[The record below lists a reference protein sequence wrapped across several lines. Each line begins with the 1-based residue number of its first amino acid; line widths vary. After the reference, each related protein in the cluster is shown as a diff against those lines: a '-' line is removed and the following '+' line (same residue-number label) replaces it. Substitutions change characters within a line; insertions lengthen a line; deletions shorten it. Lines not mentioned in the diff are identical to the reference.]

1 MGLDMFLYVEEYVS
15 KWHHQVAAVEDAQ
28 EKAAKTDSA
37 LPEDVEN
44 LLKVHRVYDTVEREL
59 GLTPSPDF
67 PHMLVKVCV
76 GYWRKANA
84 IHNWFIEQCAENG
97 VDDCSD
103 IYVSKD
109 HFEQLKRDVKVALDK
124 AEMTKKIPTSG
135 PIQPKDGFFFGATND
150 FNWYL
155 RDLRE
160 TREMLARLPDRDYIY
175 RASW

>member
-1 MGLDMFLYVEEYVS
+1 MGLDMYLYVEEYVS
-15 KWHHQVAAVEDAQ
+15 KWLFQTEAVEAAK
-28 EKAAKTDSA
+28 EKAAKTGSD
-37 LPEDVEN
+37 LPEEIVN
-44 LLKVHRVYDTVEREL
+44 ILKGHRVMDTVEREL
-59 GLTPSPDF
+59 GLTPSKDS

-84 IHNWFIEQCAENG
+84 IHNWFIEQCAVNG

-155 RDLRE
+155 SDLRE
-160 TREMLARLPDRDYIY
+160 TREMLERLPDRDYIY